1 MTVEPYYEYRHL
13 VGFEETNLVG
23 NVYYVN
29 YLRWQGR
36 CREMFLREHAPD
48 VVADIRDDL
57 KLFTLKCECEFL
69 AEITAFDELAIRMR
83 LEDLTQ
89 TQIGFAFD
97 YVRVRDGFEELVARG
112 RQRIACMR
120 GPNTDTRPARVP
132 ESLRRALEGY
142 AVRSAPGAAPPSA
155 GSAAPPPSTAPAAD
169 GAADLAAL
177 GRGG

>member
-1 MTVEPYYEYRHL
+1 MESYYEYRHL

-36 CREMFLREHAPD
+36 CREMFLRDRAPE
-48 VVADIRDDL
+48 VLADIRDDL
-57 KLFTLKCECEFL
+57 KLFTLKCECEFF
-69 AEITAFDELAIRMR
+69 AEISAFDELSIRMR

-97 YVRVRDGFEELVARG
+97 YVRLRDGFEELVARG

-132 ESLRRALEGY
+132 DPLRIALSHY
-142 AVRSAPGAAPPSA
+142 AVASGNGNGNGQRRVLEDVREG
-155 GSAAPPPSTAPAAD
+155 
-169 GAADLAAL
+169 
-177 GRGG
+177 